1 MPEPRP
7 LWESVEY
14 NPDDAP
20 TFSSVFG
27 SSEAS
32 NPFELDANYWNVNK
46 GSQLDSSALTKV
58 AQGGFMNPNKSWYEN
73 ILPSTGT
80 DGSQWSGFGGP
91 VLQLGTGLA
100 NAYTGWQNMKQNK
113 EKLAFQKQVW
123 SDQFNIQKKMT
134 NTQLSDRQAARVASG
149 NPNTLSVDAYMKL
162 HGL

>member
-1 MPEPRP
+1 MPEPRS

-20 TFSSVFG
+20 TFSSTFG
-27 SSEAS
+27 SSNAP
-32 NPFELDANYWNVNK
+32 NPFELGDIWNANK
-46 GSQLDSSALTKV
+46 GSQFDSSALTKV
-58 AQGGFMNPNKSWYEN
+58 AQGGIMNPNKPWYEN
-73 ILPSTGT
+73 IFPSTDT
-80 DGSQWSGFGGP
+80 DGSQWSGFGSP